1 MLSHCS
7 DEGGILILNA
17 LERDKLY
24 LTNGIY

>member
-1 MLSHCS
+1 MLS